1 MGGAL
6 RCLSSRRPHCADHNA
21 QTSNWQPRQV
31 KVLAQST
38 GPSIIPRKLERIKS
52 ADVEYLGTKQRG
64 VRYDGAIL
72 LNHVGH

>member
-38 GPSIIPRKLERIKS
+38 GPSMVTSVNE
-52 ADVEYLGTKQRG
+52 V
-64 VRYDGAIL
+64 
-72 LNHVGH
+72 